1 MLPLPL
7 TPLHDK
13 PGASAPWKRMLREA
27 WRQAR
32 GALAQGRIDEWRCFV
47 RAWRTNPR
55 SVGALAPSSA
65 ALARA
70 MAAAVRPGAGPVLD
84 LGSGTGVFARELCR
98 RGVAQEQLTLVE
110 RDAVLAEHL
119 RRSLPG
125 ATVLQGDA
133 AGLWTR
139 SVWQQVHER
148 PHTILCGLPLLN
160 MSVRQRMRVMRGAFG
175 VLERGGSL
183 VLFTY
188 GVAAPLKPSLLAH
201 LGLKAVRIR
210 SVAANL
216 PPAHLWRITRR
227 ASGDAG

>member
-1 MLPLPL
+1 MQPLPL

-13 PGASAPWKRMLREA
+13 PGAPAPWRRLLHDA

-32 GALAQGRIDEWRCFV
+32 GALAQNRIDEWRCFV
-47 RAWRTNPR
+47 RAWRASPR
-55 SVGALAPSSA
+55 GVGALAPSSA

-70 MAAAVRPGAGPVLD
+70 MAAAVRPGSGPVLD

-98 RGVAQEQLTLVE
+98 RGVTPAQLTLVE

-119 RRSLPG
+119 RRSLPD

-133 AGLWTR
+133 AGLGAH
-139 SVWQQVHER
+139 SVWRQVGDA

-160 MSVRQRMRVMRGAFG
+160 MSVRQRIRVMRGAFG
-175 VLERGGSL
+175 VLARGGSL

-216 PPAHLWRITRR
+216 PPAHLWRISRR
-227 ASGDAG
+227 ASGEAP